1 MLVPSSCSQ
10 CSLLVFAQASAVGL
24 KVGVAGNTG
33 VFHATGVE
41 NEGTEK
47 HTEDAT
53 AVVGYSSI
61 FAEVMVN
68 DTFGFGI
75 DWSPDE
81 MDSET
86 AENVQD
92 DLKGV
97 DDGASSQQTNT
108 VKVSFENL
116 AQAYITINLGE
127 NLYVKG
133 GVVDVDI
140 ITNENLETGST
151 YGDTSMSG
159 EVFGIGYDRELSNG
173 VFVRVEG
180 QYLDFGSTSL
190 TATNNSDNKI
200 DLNNLEGLSAK
211 IALLKA
217 F

>member
-1 MLVPSSCSQ
+1 MKKIIILLISS
-10 CSLLVFAQASAVGL
+10 LFVFAQASAVGL

-68 DTFGFGI
+68 DRFGFGF

-92 DLKGV
+92 DLQGV
-97 DDGASSQQTNT
+97 GTTSAQKTNT

-116 AQAYITINLGE
+116 AQAYITVNLGE

-151 YGDTSMSG
+151 YDDTSMSG

>member
-1 MLVPSSCSQ
+1 MKKIIILLISS
-10 CSLLVFAQASAVGL
+10 LFVFAQASAVGL

-68 DTFGFGI
+68 DTFGF

-92 DLKGV
+92 DLAGV
-97 DDGASSQQTNT
+97 GTSSSQKTNT

-116 AQAYITINLGE
+116 AQAYITVNLGE

>member
-1 MLVPSSCSQ
+1 MKKIIILLISS
-10 CSLLVFAQASAVGL
+10 LFVFAQASAVGL

-92 DLKGV
+92 DLAGKGTS
-97 DDGASSQQTNT
+97 SSQKTNT

-140 ITNENLETGST
+140 NTNENLETGST
-151 YGDTSMSG
+151 YDDTSMSG

-180 QYLDFGSTSL
+180 QYMEFGSTSL
-190 TATNNSDNKI
+190 TSTNNTDNKI
-200 DLNNLEGLSAK
+200 DLNSLEGLSAK